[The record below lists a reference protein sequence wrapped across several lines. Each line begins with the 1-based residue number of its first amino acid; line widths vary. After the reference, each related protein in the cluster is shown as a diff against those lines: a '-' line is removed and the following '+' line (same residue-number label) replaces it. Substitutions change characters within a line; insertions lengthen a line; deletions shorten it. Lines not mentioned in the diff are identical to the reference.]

1 MEKAA
6 VMVTRAPQSLGLTT
20 VLGVITTPIED
31 MSTECANAGVG
42 GSQRKRY
49 SSCRLSRGI
58 TMYQST
64 RVAKQEGQ
72 SNRLEHPVL
81 QNHGLQATLRQPHSE
96 ARRMPCPFEG
106 QDRYK

>member
-1 MEKAA
+1 
-6 VMVTRAPQSLGLTT
+6 
-20 VLGVITTPIED
+20 
-31 MSTECANAGVG
+31 
-42 GSQRKRY
+42 
-49 SSCRLSRGI
+49 
-58 TMYQST
+58 MYQSA

-81 QNHGLQATLRQPHSE
+81 QNHGLQATLRQSQSE

>member
-1 MEKAA
+1 
-6 VMVTRAPQSLGLTT
+6 
-20 VLGVITTPIED
+20 
-31 MSTECANAGVG
+31 
-42 GSQRKRY
+42 
-49 SSCRLSRGI
+49 
-58 TMYQST
+58 MYQST

-81 QNHGLQATLRQPHSE
+81 QNHGLQATLRQSHSE